1 MTITANDPDI
11 LSLIKITDTKG
22 NKVNWQY
29 NAFPD
34 GQVQIKIHKNDLH
47 DGASFN
53 VKASLPNPIVLDL
66 FYQLMYNSLNYPINS
81 VTVNYL
87 YGARCDKRTSGDYRV
102 ANVGYQVLDAIY
114 DIVSDCSFL
123 APHCVDYFRELGDED
138 FRPIYTI
145 PDCVHLSDY
154 DCVVF
159 PDESAYKRYAD
170 QLNGKEYVICEK
182 QRDQETGNIISHK
195 IPNLPDGVKRI
206 LVLDDLADGCAS
218 FDSVAKAWSCDI
230 KADLFIFHGVFS
242 GDAIPRIFKSY
253 QNVFVSNSLPHVQE
267 KADVINAWKNHSINY
282 KQACE
287 QLNVKDFLKYKD
299 FTPGNL
305 IVFDVWNFNSVSN

>member
-11 LSLIKITDTKG
+11 LSLIKITDQN
-22 NKVNWQY
+22 NKVVEWQY

-66 FYQLMYNSLNYPINS
+66 FYQLMYNLNYPLNS

-87 YGARCDKRTSGDYRV
+87 YGARCDKEESGDYFVSNV
-102 ANVGYQVLDAIY
+102 AYQVLDTIY
-114 DIVSDCSFL
+114 GIVSYPCRFL
-123 APHCVDYFRELGDED
+123 APHSIDYFEEFSDAQ
-138 FRPIYTI
+138 FSPIYTI

-182 QRDQETGNIISHK
+182 RRDQETGNIISHK
-195 IPNLPDGVKRI
+195 IPSLPDGVKKVI
-206 LVLDDLADGCAS
+206 LLDDLCDGGRS
-218 FDSVAKAWSCDI
+218 FLSISDTLPQDTDI
-230 KADLFIFHGVFS
+230 KLDLFVFHGVLSNNALPQLLDKFNKV
-242 GDAIPRIFKSY
+242 I
-253 QNVFVSNSLPHVQE
+253 VSNSLNTPQKQYNDLSEQDKNRV
-267 KADVINAWKNHSINY
+267 VI
-282 KQACE
+282 
-287 QLNVKDFLKYKD
+287 
-299 FTPGNL
+299 
-305 IVFDVWNFNSVSN
+305 FDVWN

>member
-11 LSLIKITDTKG
+11 LSLIKITDQN
-22 NKVNWQY
+22 NKVVEWSY

-102 ANVGYQVLDAIY
+102 ANVGYQVLDTIY

-159 PDESAYKRYAD
+159 PDESAHKRYAD

-182 QRDQETGNIISHK
+182 RRDQETGNIISHK
-195 IPNLPDGVKRI
+195 IPNLPDGVKKVI
-206 LVLDDLADGCAS
+206 LLDDLVDGGRSMIGIADTLPA
-218 FDSVAKAWSCDI
+218 DTDI
-230 KADLFIFHGVFS
+230 KLDLFVFHGVLS
-242 GDAIPRIFKSY
+242 NNALPRLLEKFNKVI
-253 QNVFVSNSLPHVQE
+253 VSNSLNTPQKQYNDLSEQDKNRV
-267 KADVINAWKNHSINY
+267 VI
-282 KQACE
+282 
-287 QLNVKDFLKYKD
+287 
-299 FTPGNL
+299 
-305 IVFDVWNFNSVSN
+305 FDVWN

>member
-11 LSLIKITDTKG
+11 LSLIKITDQNNNIVK
-22 NKVNWQY
+22 WSY

-66 FYQLMYNSLNYPINS
+66 FYQLMYNNLNYPINS

-102 ANVGYQVLDAIY
+102 ANVAHQVLNTIY
-114 DIVSDCSFL
+114 DIVGNCSFL

-138 FRPIYTI
+138 FIPIYTI

-182 QRDQETGNIISHK
+182 HRDQETGNIISHK

-206 LVLDDLADGCAS
+206 LVRT
-218 FDSVAKAWSCDI
+218 
-230 KADLFIFHGVFS
+230 
-242 GDAIPRIFKSY
+242 RI
-253 QNVFVSNSLPHVQE
+253 
-267 KADVINAWKNHSINY
+267 
-282 KQACE
+282 
-287 QLNVKDFLKYKD
+287 
-299 FTPGNL
+299 GR
-305 IVFDVWNFNSVSN
+305 

>member
-11 LSLIKITDTKG
+11 LSLIKITDQN
-22 NKVNWQY
+22 NKVVEWSY

-102 ANVGYQVLDAIY
+102 ANVGYQVLDTIY

-145 PDCVHLSDY
+145 PDCVDWSDY

-159 PDESAYKRYAD
+159 PDKSAHKRYAD

-182 QRDQETGNIISHK
+182 RRDQETGNIISHK
-195 IPNLPDGVKRI
+195 IPSLPDGVKRI
-206 LVLDDLADGCAS
+206 LVLDDLCDYGSS
-218 FDSVAKAWSCDI
+218 FVNIGKTI
-230 KADLFIFHGVFS
+230 PENVKADLFIFHGVFTENAPIRLVEYF
-242 GDAIPRIFKSY
+242 DKII
-253 QNVFVSNSLPHVQE
+253 VSNSLPHVNE
-267 KADVINAWKNHSINY
+267 M
-282 KQACE
+282 
-287 QLNVKDFLKYKD
+287 VKLVPQGK
-299 FTPGNL
+299 L
-305 IVFDVWNFNSVSN
+305 IVFDVWN

>member
-11 LSLIKITDTKG
+11 LSLIKITDQN
-22 NKVNWQY
+22 NKVVEWSY

-102 ANVGYQVLDAIY
+102 ANVGYQVLDTIY

-145 PDCVHLSDY
+145 PDCVYLSDY

-159 PDESAYKRYAD
+159 PDESAHKRYAD

-182 QRDQETGNIISHK
+182 RRDQETGNIISHK
-195 IPNLPDGVKRI
+195 IPSLPDGVKKVI
-206 LVLDDLADGCAS
+206 LLDDLVDGGRSMIGIADTLPQ
-218 FDSVAKAWSCDI
+218 DTDI
-230 KADLFIFHGVFS
+230 KLDLFVFHGVLS
-242 GDAIPRIFKSY
+242 NNALPRLLDKFNKVI
-253 QNVFVSNSLPHVQE
+253 VSNSLNTPQKQYNDLSEQDKNRV
-267 KADVINAWKNHSINY
+267 VI
-282 KQACE
+282 
-287 QLNVKDFLKYKD
+287 
-299 FTPGNL
+299 
-305 IVFDVWNFNSVSN
+305 FDVWN